1 MENISIVQNQTL
13 EHILRKIDTLE
24 VMLKDLRAS
33 RGEEMLTNKEA
44 QMLLKCSRNKL
55 EELVRGGFIKKI
67 QPDGKG
73 KKVLF
78 KRSEIEQY
86 IENQKAQNE
95 GSKYYIPKRGGLL
108 LK

>member
-1 MENISIVQNQTL
+1 M
-13 EHILRKIDTLE
+13 
-24 VMLKDLRAS
+24 RAR
-33 RGEEMLTNKEA
+33 RGQEMLTHKEV

-55 EELVRGGFIKKI
+55 EDLVRDGFIKKI

-86 IENQKAQNE
+86 IESQNTNISS
-95 GSKYYIPKRGGLL
+95 SKYYIPKTGASC
-108 LK
+108 

>member
-13 EHILRKIDTLE
+13 EHILKKMDKLE
-24 VMLKDLRAS
+24 VMIKDLRAS
-33 RGEEMLTNKEA
+33 RGQEMLTHKEV
-44 QMLLKCSRNKL
+44 QKLLKCSRNKL
-55 EELVRGGFIKKI
+55 DDLVRDGFIKKI

-86 IENQKAQNE
+86 IESQNTNISS
-95 GSKYYIPKRGGLL
+95 SKYYIPKTGASC
-108 LK
+108 

>member
-13 EHILRKIDTLE
+13 EHILQKMDKLE
-24 VMLKDLRAS
+24 VMIKDLRAR
-33 RGEEMLTNKEA
+33 RGQEMLTHKEV
-44 QMLLKCSRNKL
+44 QMLKCSRNKL
-55 EELVRGGFIKKI
+55 EDLVRDGFIKKI

-86 IENQKAQNE
+86 IESQNTNISS
-95 GSKYYIPKRGGLL
+95 SKYYIPKTGASC
-108 LK
+108 

>member
-13 EHILRKIDTLE
+13 EHILKKMDKLE
-24 VMLKDLRAS
+24 VMIKDLRAR
-33 RGEEMLTNKEA
+33 RGQEMLTHKEV

-55 EELVRGGFIKKI
+55 EDLVREGFIKKI

-73 KKVLF
+73 RKVLF

-86 IENQKAQNE
+86 IESQNTQI
-95 GSKYYIPKRGGLL
+95 GKSKYYIPKGGTCC
-108 LK
+108 

>member
-13 EHILRKIDTLE
+13 EHILQKMDKLE
-24 VMLKDLRAS
+24 VMIKDLRAR
-33 RGEEMLTNKEA
+33 RGQEMLTHKEV

-55 EELVRGGFIKKI
+55 DDLVRDGFIKKI

-73 KKVLF
+73 RKVLF

-86 IENQKAQNE
+86 IENKNTNISS
-95 GSKYYIPKRGGLL
+95 SKYYIPKTGASC
-108 LK
+108 

>member
-13 EHILRKIDTLE
+13 EHILKKMDKLE
-24 VMLKDLRAS
+24 VMIKDLRAS
-33 RGEEMLTNKEA
+33 RGQEMLTHKEV

-55 EELVRGGFIKKI
+55 EDLVRDGFIKKI

-73 KKVLF
+73 RKVLF

-86 IENQKAQNE
+86 IENKNTNISS
-95 GSKYYIPKRGGLL
+95 SKYYIPKTGASC
-108 LK
+108 

>member
-13 EHILRKIDTLE
+13 EHILKKMDTLE
-24 VMLKDLRAS
+24 VMIKDLRAR
-33 RGEEMLTNKEA
+33 RGQEMLTHKEV

-55 EELVRGGFIKKI
+55 EDLVRDGFIKKI

-86 IENQKAQNE
+86 IESQNTNISS
-95 GSKYYIPKRGGLL
+95 SKYYIPKTGASC
-108 LK
+108 

>member
-13 EHILRKIDTLE
+13 EHILQKMDKLE
-24 VMLKDLRAS
+24 VMIKDLRAS
-33 RGEEMLTNKEA
+33 RGQEMLTHKEV
-44 QMLLKCSRNKL
+44 QKLLKCSRNKL
-55 EELVRGGFIKKI
+55 EDLVRDGFIKKI

-86 IENQKAQNE
+86 IESQNTNISS
-95 GSKYYIPKRGGLL
+95 SKYYIPKTGASC
-108 LK
+108 

>member
-13 EHILRKIDTLE
+13 EHILQKMDKLE
-24 VMLKDLRAS
+24 VMIKDLRAR
-33 RGEEMLTNKEA
+33 RGQEMLTHKEV

-55 EELVRGGFIKKI
+55 EDLVRDGFIKKI

-86 IENQKAQNE
+86 IESQNTQI
-95 GSKYYIPKRGGLL
+95 GKSKYYIPKGGTCC
-108 LK
+108 

>member
-13 EHILRKIDTLE
+13 EHILQKMDKLE
-24 VMLKDLRAS
+24 VMIKDLRAS
-33 RGEEMLTNKEA
+33 RGQEMLTHKEV
-44 QMLLKCSRNKL
+44 QKLLKCSRNKL
-55 EELVRGGFIKKI
+55 DDLVRDGFIKKI

-86 IENQKAQNE
+86 IESQNTNISS
-95 GSKYYIPKRGGLL
+95 SKYYIPKTGASC
-108 LK
+108 